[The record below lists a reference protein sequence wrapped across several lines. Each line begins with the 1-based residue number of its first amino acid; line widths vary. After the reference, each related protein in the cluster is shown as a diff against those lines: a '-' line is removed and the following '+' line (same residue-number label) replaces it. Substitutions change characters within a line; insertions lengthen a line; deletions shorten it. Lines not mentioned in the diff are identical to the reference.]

1 MISKNLRIIPRYR
14 ISSKTGPINTCVDI
28 AIMYMIKDC
37 SDNVSIPKSVACI
50 FAESFEM
57 IFVVLSSKTINIFA
71 INIYTYVLPRFSDL
85 ILSVDNIRL

>member
-57 IFVVLSSKTINIFA
+57 IFA

-85 ILSVDNIRL
+85 ILRVDNIRL